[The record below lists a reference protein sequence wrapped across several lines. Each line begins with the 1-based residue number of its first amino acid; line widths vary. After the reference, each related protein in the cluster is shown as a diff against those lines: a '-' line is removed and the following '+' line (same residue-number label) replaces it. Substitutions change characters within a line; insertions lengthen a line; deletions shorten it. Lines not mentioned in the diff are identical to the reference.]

1 MNGPSAASV
10 PGSAAP
16 ASDAAP
22 SSTPRPEPR
31 GLRWA
36 GTRAFLLEC
45 PSLADVVS
53 LHARLT
59 AEPLPGQT
67 EALAAAETLMLAFRT
82 RPEAVAAAELAPTL
96 VASADAGEE
105 ARTVEVDVVYDGEDL
120 AAVAELTGMSEEAV
134 VAAHSDT
141 VWVGAFGG
149 FAPGFTYCTA
159 ADADAAPFDVP
170 RRDSPRTAVPAGSV
184 AVAGT
189 FSAVYPRTSPGGWQ
203 LLGRTDAVLWDLDRE
218 RPALIRPGDRVQY
231 RPVRA
236 LASVSDRPLPDD
248 GAVTSSSQ
256 PASASEA
263 ATDDREPTTDAGEP
277 TGRPGLAV
285 VDPGMQS
292 VLQDLGRAGHGDLG
306 VAFSGAADKDAAR
319 QANRLVGNAPD
330 EAVVETLFDGLSVT
344 AHGLQVLA
352 LTGAEARAVVTDD
365 AGAVLR
371 RPVPRAPFALR
382 DGETLTVEQPAAG
395 LRTYLALRGGIE
407 ARQDLGSRSTDV
419 MSGIGPDPLAAG
431 DTLVRRQDPGRGLV
445 GDAEAPLRRTPRA
458 GDTAVLRITLGPRDD
473 WFDQA
478 NIDLLTTQEWEVTAE
493 SNRIGVRLAAPED
506 GASLTRVREGELA
519 SEGVVS
525 GALQVPPSGL
535 PVLFLADHPVTGGY
549 PVIAVVVREDLGA
562 AAQLPPGARVRLIVV
577 DPQTLE
583 PLDADAPEPTTTPV
597 PLVPPAAAAGA
608 EDTAAAEDTDD
619 TAAAAE
625 AAPTTETT
633 ED

>member
-1 MNGPSAASV
+1 MSRSSSRPDDGSRASAISRTAASPSAGQAAS
-10 PGSAAP
+10 
-16 ASDAAP
+16 
-22 SSTPRPEPR
+22 R
-31 GLRWA
+31 GLRWV
-36 GTRAFLLEC
+36 GTRAFLLAC

-53 LHARLT
+53 LHDRLT

-82 RPEAVAAAELAPTL
+82 RAEAVAAAELAPSL
-96 VASADAGEE
+96 VAAVDTGEDA
-105 ARTVEVDVVYDGEDL
+105 RIVDVDVVYDGEDL
-120 AAVAELTGMSEEAV
+120 SAVAELTGLSEEAV
-134 VAAHSDT
+134 VAAHTDT
-141 VWVGAFGG
+141 LWVGAFGG

-159 ADADAAPFDVP
+159 ADPEAAPFDVP
-170 RRDSPRTAVPAGSV
+170 RRESPRTAVPAGSV

-218 RPALIRPGDRVQY
+218 RPALIRPGDRVRY
-231 RPVRA
+231 RAVRA
-236 LASVSDRPLPDD
+236 LASVSGGPRPDD
-248 GAVTSSSQ
+248 GT
-256 PASASEA
+256 PAQTGQ
-263 ATDDREPTTDAGEP
+263 ATA
-277 TGRPGLAV
+277 RPGLTV

-292 VLQDLGRAGHGDLG
+292 VLEDLGRAGHGDLG

-319 QANRLVGNAPD
+319 QANRLVGNAPG
-330 EAVVETLFDGLSVT
+330 EAVVETLFGGLSLT
-344 AHGLQVLA
+344 ARGLQVLA
-352 LTGAEARAVVTDD
+352 LTGAEARAVVADA

-371 RPVPRAPFALR
+371 RPVPRTPFALR
-382 DGETLTVEQPAAG
+382 DGETLTLQEPAAG
-395 LRTYLALRGGIE
+395 LRTYVALRGGIE
-407 ARQDLGSRSTDV
+407 ARVDLGSRSTDV
-419 MSGIGPDPLAAG
+419 MSGIGPAPLTAA
-431 DTLVRRQDPGRGLV
+431 DELVRRRDPGHGLV

-478 NIDLLTTQEWEVTAE
+478 NVDLLTGQEWEVTAE

-506 GASLTRVREGELA
+506 GRALTRVKEGELA

-562 AAQLPPGARVRLIVV
+562 AAQLPPGARVRLIPV
-577 DPQTLE
+577 DPQTLVALA
-583 PLDADAPEPTTTPV
+583 PDAPEPTTAPM
-597 PLVPPAAAAGA
+597 PLV
-608 EDTAAAEDTDD
+608 
-619 TAAAAE
+619 
-625 AAPTTETT
+625 APTPQTE

>member
-1 MNGPSAASV
+1 MSGPAAGHA
-10 PGSAAP
+10 PGTQEP
-16 ASDAAP
+16 P
-22 SSTPRPEPR
+22 SR

-45 PSLADVVS
+45 PSLADVVA

-82 RPEAVAAAELAPTL
+82 RAEAVAAAQLAPSLT
-96 VASADAGEE
+96 ASGDAGQD

-120 AAVAELTGMSEEAV
+120 AAVAALTGLSEEAV
-134 VAAHSDT
+134 VAAHADT
-141 VWVGAFGG
+141 LWVGAFGG

-159 ADADAAPFDVP
+159 AEASAAPFDVP
-170 RRDSPRTAVPAGSV
+170 RRQSPRTAVPAGSV

-218 RPALIRPGDRVQY
+218 RPALIRPGDRVRY

-236 LASVSDRPLPDD
+236 LASMSSGSLPDD
-248 GAVTSSSQ
+248 GTRTSSPQ
-256 PASASEA
+256 PASGMSAPGEDPGSSA
-263 ATDDREPTTDAGEP
+263 PATVSDEPSTAAGEE

-292 VLQDLGRAGHGDLG
+292 LLQDLGRAGLGDLG

-319 QANRLVGNAPD
+319 QANRLVGNAPG
-330 EAVVETLFDGLSVT
+330 EAVVETLFGGLSVT
-344 AHGLQVLA
+344 ARGLQVLA
-352 LTGAEARAVVTDD
+352 LTGAEARAVVTDA
-365 AGAVLR
+365 AGTLLR

-382 DGETLTVEQPAAG
+382 DGETLTVDEPAAG

-407 ARQDLGSRSTDV
+407 ARADLGSRSTDV
-419 MSGIGPDPLAAG
+419 MSGIGPAPLAAG
-431 DTLVRRQDPGRGLV
+431 DELVRRQDPGSGLV
-445 GDAEAPLRRTPRA
+445 GDAEAPLRATPRA
-458 GDTAVLRITLGPRDD
+458 GAVTDLRITLGPRED
-473 WFDQA
+473 WFDRE
-478 NIDLLTTQEWEVTAE
+478 NVDLLTGQEWEVTAE
-493 SNRIGVRLAAPED
+493 SNRIGVRLAAPA
-506 GASLTRVREGELA
+506 GGRALTRNRTGELA

-562 AAQLPPGARVRLIVV
+562 AAQLPPGARVRLVPV
-577 DPQTLE
+577 DPETLAPAAPAPALP
-583 PLDADAPEPTTTPV
+583 PLEKDKEPTP
-597 PLVPPAAAAGA
+597 
-608 EDTAAAEDTDD
+608 
-619 TAAAAE
+619 
-625 AAPTTETT
+625 
-633 ED
+633 

>member
-1 MNGPSAASV
+1 MSGSSSAVHASGASAGGRPS
-10 PGSAAP
+10 GTP
-16 ASDAAP
+16 A
-22 SSTPRPEPR
+22 PR

-45 PSLADVVS
+45 PTLADVVA

-82 RPEAVAAAELAPTL
+82 RAEAVAAAALAPTL
-96 VASADAGEE
+96 AASGDAGQG

-134 VAAHSDT
+134 VAAHADT
-141 VWVGAFGG
+141 LWVGAFGG
-149 FAPGFTYCTA
+149 FAPGFTYCA
-159 ADADAAPFDVP
+159 AANPSAAPFDVP
-170 RRDSPRTAVPAGSV
+170 RRETPRTAVPAGSV

-189 FSAVYPRTSPGGWQ
+189 FSAVYPRTSPGGWR
-203 LLGRTDAVLWDLDRE
+203 LLGRTDAVLWDLDRG
-218 RPALIRPGDRVQY
+218 RPALIRPGDRVRY

-236 LASVSDRPLPDD
+236 LASLTGGPRPD
-248 GAVTSSSQ
+248 GGAGTSAPE
-256 PASASEA
+256 PASG
-263 ATDDREPTTDAGEP
+263 PGEP
-277 TGRPGLAV
+277 TGRAGLAV

-292 VLQDLGRAGHGDLG
+292 LLQDLGRAGHGDLG

-330 EAVVETLFDGLSVT
+330 EAVVETLFGGLSVT
-344 AHGLQVLA
+344 ARGLQVLA
-352 LTGAEARAVVTDD
+352 LTGAEARAVVTDSS
-365 AGAVLR
+365 GAVLR

-382 DGETLTVEQPAAG
+382 DGETLTVQDPPAG
-395 LRTYLALRGGIE
+395 LRTYLALRGGIL
-407 ARQDLGSRSTDV
+407 ARADLGSRSTDV
-419 MSGIGPDPLAAG
+419 MSGIGPAPLAAG
-431 DTLVRRQDPGRGLV
+431 DELVLREDPGNRLV

-473 WFDQA
+473 WFDRDG
-478 NIDLLTTQEWEVTAE
+478 IDLLTSQEWEVTAE
-493 SNRIGVRLAAPED
+493 SNRIGVRLAAPE
-506 GASLTRVREGELA
+506 GGRPLRRVREGELA

-562 AAQLPPGARVRLIVV
+562 AAQLPPGARLRLVPV
-577 DPQTLE
+577 DPDTLQ
-583 PLDADAPEPTTTPV
+583 PWDADAPEPTTSAL
-597 PLVPPAAAAGA
+597 PLAAPTAPAAATCHDPAP
-608 EDTAAAEDTDD
+608 AAD
-619 TAAAAE
+619 
-625 AAPTTETT
+625 AAPTTE
-633 ED
+633 D

>member
-1 MNGPSAASV
+1 MSGSHAPGPVPGASAADRCAA
-10 PGSAAP
+10 GSP
-16 ASDAAP
+16 
-22 SSTPRPEPR
+22 TPRP
-31 GLRWA
+31 LRWA

-45 PSLADVVS
+45 PSLADVVA

-82 RPEAVAAAELAPTL
+82 RAEAVAAAALAPSL
-96 VASADAGEE
+96 VAAGDAGQD

-120 AAVAELTGMSEEAV
+120 AAVAELTGLSEEAV
-134 VAAHSDT
+134 VAAHADT
-141 VWVGAFGG
+141 LWVGAFGG

-159 ADADAAPFDVP
+159 ADASAAPFDVP
-170 RRDSPRTAVPAGSV
+170 RRESPRTAVPAGSV

-218 RPALIRPGDRVQY
+218 RPALIRPGDRVRY

-236 LASVSDRPLPDD
+236 LASVSAGPLPDD
-248 GAVTSSSQ
+248 DAR
-256 PASASEA
+256 ASASQPSSGA
-263 ATDDREPTTDAGEP
+263 ASPGEGSEHSAPTTGSSEPATAAGEP
-277 TGRPGLAV
+277 TARPGLSV

-292 VLQDLGRAGHGDLG
+292 LLQDLGRAGHGDLG

-330 EAVVETLFDGLSVT
+330 EAVVETLLSGLSVT

-352 LTGAEARAVVTDD
+352 LTGAEARAVVTDA
-365 AGAVLR
+365 AGTVLR

-382 DGETLTVEQPAAG
+382 DGETLTVEEPPAG
-395 LRTYLALRGGIE
+395 LRTYLALRGGIH
-407 ARQDLGSRSTDV
+407 ARADLGSRSTDV
-419 MSGIGPDPLAAG
+419 MSGIGPAPLAAG
-431 DTLVRRQDPGRGLV
+431 DELVRREDPGNRLV
-445 GDAEAPLRRTPRA
+445 GDAEPPLRRTPRA
-458 GDTAVLRITLGPRDD
+458 GHTAVLRITLGPRDD
-473 WFDQA
+473 WFDRDGV
-478 NIDLLTTQEWEVTAE
+478 DLLTSQEWEVTAE
-493 SNRIGVRLAAPED
+493 SNRIGVRLAAPKE
-506 GASLTRVREGELA
+506 GKALTRVREGELA

-549 PVIAVVVREDLGA
+549 PVIAVVVCEDLGA
-562 AAQLPPGARVRLIVV
+562 AAQLPPGARLRLIPV
-577 DPQTLE
+577 DPETLE
-583 PLDADAPEPTTTPV
+583 PLDADAPEPTTSAL
-597 PLVPPAAAAGA
+597 PLVAPTTPAATTCHDPAPAAAAA
-608 EDTAAAEDTDD
+608 Q
-619 TAAAAE
+619 
-625 AAPTTETT
+625 TT

>member
-1 MNGPSAASV
+1 MSRSASRPDDGSRTSAGSGASASPSAGG
-10 PGSAAP
+10 PAA
-16 ASDAAP
+16 
-22 SSTPRPEPR
+22 R
-31 GLRWA
+31 GLRWV
-36 GTRAFLLEC
+36 GNRAFLLEC

-53 LHARLT
+53 LHARLI

-82 RPEAVAAAELAPTL
+82 RAEAVAAAALAPSL
-96 VASADAGEE
+96 VASADAGED

-120 AAVAELTGMSEEAV
+120 AAVAELTGMSAEAV
-134 VAAHSDT
+134 VAAHADT
-141 VWVGAFGG
+141 LWVGAFGG

-159 ADADAAPFDVP
+159 ADPEAAPFDVP
-170 RRDSPRTAVPAGSV
+170 RRESPRTAVPAGSV

-189 FSAVYPRTSPGGWQ
+189 FSAVYPRSSPGGWR

-218 RPALIRPGDRVQY
+218 RPALIRPGDRVRY

-236 LASVSDRPLPDD
+236 LASVSDASLPDD
-248 GAVTSSSQ
+248 GA
-256 PASASEA
+256 PASPSEPAAAGSPGEQTRSSEA
-263 ATDDREPTTDAGEP
+263 TTDAGEAA
-277 TGRPGLAV
+277 GRPGLTV

-292 VLQDLGRAGHGDLG
+292 LLQDLGRAGHGDLG

-319 QANRLVGNAPD
+319 QANRLVGNAPG
-330 EAVVETLFDGLSVT
+330 EAVVETLLGGLSLT
-344 AHGLQVLA
+344 ARGLQVLA
-352 LTGAEARAVVTDD
+352 LTGAEARSEVTDA
-365 AGAVLR
+365 AGTVLR
-371 RPVPRAPFALR
+371 RPVPRTPFALR
-382 DGETLTVEQPAAG
+382 DGETLTVQEPAAG
-395 LRTYLALRGGIE
+395 LRTYVALRGGIE
-407 ARQDLGSRSTDV
+407 ACVDLGSRSTDV
-419 MSGIGPDPLAAG
+419 MSGIGPAPLTAG
-431 DTLVRRQDPGRGLV
+431 DELVRREDPGHGLV

-478 NIDLLTTQEWEVTAE
+478 TVDLLTGQEWEVTGE

-506 GASLTRVREGELA
+506 GRALTRVKEGELA

-562 AAQLPPGARVRLIVV
+562 AAQLPPGARVRLIPV
-577 DPQTLE
+577 DPQTLV
-583 PLDADAPEPTTTPV
+583 PLDPGAPEPTTSPV
-597 PLVPPAAAAGA
+597 PLV
-608 EDTAAAEDTDD
+608 
-619 TAAAAE
+619 
-625 AAPTTETT
+625 APTPQTE